1 MAQGLKLLTG
11 ERTVEERTLASRTIA
26 HDADRPSVAP
36 IAALTEGDRVPGAP
50 YVVVRRLGAGGMG
63 EVYEVEHATLGRRAA
78 LKVLHRRHAGR
89 ADLAARIRAE
99 ARVLARLRHTNV
111 VEVFDLGTTS
121 DERPWFVMPLL
132 RGRDLREHLVRVGPL
147 PASEAASLMVQA
159 LNGLSAAHAADVVH
173 RDVKLENLFL
183 EDDGTV
189 RVIDF
194 GVARVGGGPGG
205 PSGSPWTRS
214 PGTPRSMAPEQS
226 AGEPVDARSD
236 VYGVGVALYELC
248 AGRGPFDDLGGD
260 EHALRFAH
268 STRHP
273 IPPSAFAPRALPAA
287 LDGIVLRA
295 LAKSPRDRFPTASA
309 MAAAL
314 ERVASPYEIHPGAEG
329 AFAAACLALGLEFS
343 RLPCAR
349 DRPL

>member
-1 MAQGLKLLTG
+1 MAQGWRLLTE

-26 HDADRPSVAP
+26 SDADRPTSTATVE
-36 IAALTEGDRVPGAP
+36 LTEGDRVPGAP
-50 YVVVRRLGAGGMG
+50 YVVMRRLGAGGMG

-99 ARVLARLRHTNV
+99 ARVLGRLQHPNL

-132 RGRDLREHLVRVGPL
+132 RGCDLREHLARVGPL
-147 PASEAASLMVQA
+147 PGSEAASLMAQA
-159 LNGLSAAHAADVVH
+159 LNGLSAAHAAEVVH

-189 RVIDF
+189 KVIDF
-194 GVARVGGGPGG
+194 GVAQVSGGPGG
-205 PSGSPWTRS
+205 TSGSSYTRS

-226 AGEPVDARSD
+226 AGEAVDARSD
-236 VYGVGVALYELC
+236 VYGAGVALYELC

-273 IPPSAFAPRALPAA
+273 VPPSAFAPGALPAA

-295 LAKSPRDRFPTASA
+295 LAKSPRDRFPTAAA

-314 ERVASPYEIHPGAEG
+314 KRVATPYEVHPGAES
-329 AFAAACLALGLEFS
+329 ALAAACLALGLGFS
-343 RLPCAR
+343 LLPTAREGRL
-349 DRPL
+349 